1 MRFKELLTRELT
13 PNDGVSYY
21 LDGTAQGMIKV
32 RMYVYLSRKYSERP
46 ENLELVIKDLM
57 NVFREPVEVTQEMV
71 LGFFSHKLVGYN

>member
-1 MRFKELLTRELT
+1 MRFKELLTRDLT

-21 LDGTAQGMIKV
+21 LDGTVHGMIKV

-57 NVFREPVEVTQEMV
+57 NVFREPSEVTKDMV
-71 LGFFSHKLVGYN
+71 NGFFSSELIN